1 MTGAVGA
8 VAHAR
13 RGSFMYGVHSVCVQC
28 VFGIQ
33 CVSVKIEF
41 VGALFHWPAACSCSA
56 ATLSRYANRDG
67 M

>member
-1 MTGAVGA
+1 MTGAVGV

-41 VGALFHWPAACSCSA
+41 VGALFHCGRGLLLLCGDPV
-56 ATLSRYANRDG
+56 
-67 M
+67 